1 MANDSFNETMSA
13 LEKEKKT
20 KQLANMLA
28 AQEDIS
34 YDKAYQRAQK
44 YIEAGIERP
53 YLGQIHS
60 DLNGLINNSCLAPG
74 EEREPR
80 KIKNN
85 IKKSL
90 SSKNYFKRAFTMA
103 VAVAVIAASTI
114 VISEGIENMKNAK
127 VVEDFANQVRVEYQ
141 LGDRTSFL
149 DKYSDV
155 TMNMDQEYM
164 AVTDYDQAALDL
176 YEHIK
181 DEDPNYLDPILYNEF
196 RSCWDTG
203 DVLNNRSEEENVNN
217 QLTMMDNFISAYRNI
232 DTEDNVLDYDTFT
245 SYMLRVVEKNY
256 GLDKDTLD
264 GIKDRMTISKSMS
277 DDGSI
282 IEIPSIT
289 NKKDLKLL
297 VDSYNEV
304 GIRME
309 KSSLRNIDS
318 ERGSR

>member
-1 MANDSFNETMSA
+1 MANESFNETMNA
-13 LEKEKKT
+13 VEKEKKT

-60 DLNGLINNSCLAPG
+60 DLNELTNNSCLAPG

-80 KIKNN
+80 KIKGN
-85 IKKSL
+85 IKKGL
-90 SSKNYFKRAFTMA
+90 SSKNYFKRAFTIA
-103 VAVAVIAASTI
+103 VAAAVIAASSI
-114 VISEGIENMKNAK
+114 AISNGIETMKNAK

-141 LGDRTSFL
+141 LGDSTSFL
-149 DKYSDV
+149 SKYSEV
-155 TMNMDQEYM
+155 TRNMDQEYM
-164 AVTDYDQAALDL
+164 AVTDYDSAALDL
-176 YEHIK
+176 YEHVK
-181 DEDPNYLDPILYNEF
+181 DDDPNYLDPVLYNEF

-203 DVLNNRSEEENVNN
+203 DLLGNRSEEENVNN
-217 QLTMMDNFISAYRNI
+217 QLSMMDNFISAYRNI

-264 GIKDRMTISKSMS
+264 GIKDRMTTSKSMS

-289 NKKDLKLL
+289 NKKDLELL

-309 KSSLRNIDS
+309 KASLRNIDS
-318 ERGSR
+318 ERSSR